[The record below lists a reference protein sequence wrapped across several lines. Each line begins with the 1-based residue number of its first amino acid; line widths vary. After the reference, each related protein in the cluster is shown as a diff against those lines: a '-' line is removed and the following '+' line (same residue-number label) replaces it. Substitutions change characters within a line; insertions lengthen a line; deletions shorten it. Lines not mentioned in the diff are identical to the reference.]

1 MGQRTPLYDM
11 HLVAGGK
18 MVDFGGWDMPIHYG
32 SQLDEHHQVRQ
43 DAGMFD
49 VSHMTVV
56 DIQGDDAT
64 AYLRHL
70 LANDVTRIEAGRALY
85 TAMLNEAGG
94 VLDDLIV
101 YRRESDYRLVVN
113 CATHDKD
120 LAWMATQSTGFAVD
134 IIERPELAMLA
145 IQGPNARAKA
155 AELLGGARAEA
166 INSLKIFRFAEVGG
180 WSIARTGYTGEDGI
194 EAILPAA
201 EVTELWNGLLERG
214 VQPAGLGARDTLRLE
229 AGLNLYGN
237 DMDETV
243 SPLMCNMAWTL
254 VFDDHDFI
262 GKDALLAQQ
271 QQGHSVQVGLIM
283 KDKGVL
289 RAHQTVVTPA
299 GNGEITS
306 GTFSPT
312 LGHAIALARVPKGA
326 VGEVEVDIRG
336 KRRAVEIVKAPFVRN
351 GKVIY
356 KTTQEG

>member
-1 MGQRTPLYDM
+1 
-11 HLVAGGK
+11 
-18 MVDFGGWDMPIHYG
+18 
-32 SQLDEHHQVRQ
+32 
-43 DAGMFD
+43 
-49 VSHMTVV
+49 
-56 DIQGDDAT
+56 
-64 AYLRHL
+64 
-70 LANDVTRIEAGRALY
+70 
-85 TAMLNEAGG
+85 
-94 VLDDLIV
+94 
-101 YRRESDYRLVVN
+101 
-113 CATHDKD
+113 
-120 LAWMATQSTGFAVD
+120 MATQSTGFAVD

-166 INSLKIFRFAEVGG
+166 INSLKIFRFAEVDG